1 MKVLGLD
8 VSTSNVGICLMDSKG
23 PQDVR
28 NLLAI
33 AVPMSKVKGLYAK
46 SCVIQDVL
54 HDVSR
59 QHKVDLIVI
68 EESLQAFR
76 SRMSSAKTISTLNR
90 FNGIVSFISRSIFDV
105 PVCLGNVISV
115 RKAVGISIDKKSD
128 LNTKEQVL
136 HWTKQRP
143 EMLEFDWPTKILKS
157 GPRKGEKIDEPFCF
171 DIADAFVMALWG
183 CTQLKIED
191 IDTTIL

>member
-8 VSTSNVGICLMDSKG
+8 VSTSNVGICLMDSEAS
-23 PQDVR
+23 QDVR
-28 NLLAI
+28 SLLAMAI
-33 AVPMSKVKGLYAK
+33 PMSKIKGLYAK
-46 SCVIQDVL
+46 SCAIQSVL
-54 HDVSR
+54 HDIN
-59 QHKVDLIVI
+59 QHHDVDLIVI

-76 SRMSSAKTISTLNR
+76 SKMSSAKTISTLNR
-90 FNGIVSFISRSIFDV
+90 FNGIVSFISRSIFNV

-115 RKAVGISIDKKSD
+115 RKSVGLTIDKKSD

-136 HWTKQRP
+136 CWVKQRA
-143 EMLEFDWPTKILKS
+143 EMQSFNWPTKILKS

-171 DIADAFVMALWG
+171 DIADAFVMSLWG

-191 IDTTIL
+191 IDNTIL